1 MTLEI
6 WTPIFVFWI
15 ISFFY
20 IGSNLVIALNVGGG
34 GELAE
39 FFSTKFVK
47 LKIRW
52 AMFVYNLIVSSFT
65 IYLEVQKYIYHSKKG
80 YFSNAQCFFCIMEY

>member
-34 GELAE
+34 GGGARIGWN
-39 FFSTKFVK
+39 FFYEICQIK
-47 LKIRW
+47 
-52 AMFVYNLIVSSFT
+52 NQVSDVC
-65 IYLEVQKYIYHSKKG
+65 L
-80 YFSNAQCFFCIMEY
+80 

>member
-34 GELAE
+34 GGRIGWI
-39 FFSTKFVK
+39 FFYEICQIK
-47 LKIRW
+47 
-52 AMFVYNLIVSSFT
+52 NQVSDVC
-65 IYLEVQKYIYHSKKG
+65 L
-80 YFSNAQCFFCIMEY
+80 